1 MAGAG
6 VAPQPVLRYPP
17 SMAQEASPQAP
28 ARRAYTASG
37 QVQGVGFRPFV
48 WRLAHEGSLTGSVR
62 NTADGVRIEV
72 QGEPR
77 AVAAFGRRL
86 REELPPLARLTG
98 VAEAEL
104 APVAGEREFRILES
118 EGAAGHTVLVSP
130 DVAICEDCLAEMR
143 DPSDRRFGYAF
154 TNCTNCGPRFTITR
168 SIPYDRAVT
177 SMACFPLCP
186 ACAAEYANPADRRFH
201 AQPIACPECGPRLW
215 FVDAARG
222 ARGPEATGPTPENQA
237 DALARAGQLL
247 LDGGILALK
256 GLGGFQLM
264 CDARDEKAVATLRRR
279 KLRPH
284 KALAVLAHDLAA
296 AREVCRVSPEVERLL
311 TGPEKPIVICP
322 RRDDSAPG
330 SGLAA
335 NIAPDSA
342 TVGLML
348 PYTPLHAALC
358 DWLAAQGG
366 AAPLLVAT
374 SGNPHGEPL
383 CLGNREALSRLKD
396 MADGWL
402 LHDRDILVRVDDSVV
417 LVPEEAAGPAFP
429 VRRARGYVPRP
440 VALPDF
446 GTREGEAPCV
456 FGAGAGLKA
465 AFCLTRGGEA
475 FMGQHI
481 GDLESPATLGFY
493 DEAAQRLEELLEVRP
508 KALVCDLHPDFPSS
522 RRAEERA
529 RREGL
534 PLYRLQ
540 HHAAHAAAVL
550 AEHGVTSPALALC
563 LDGTGLG
570 TDGTI
575 WGGELLSM
583 DLGAPEWRRLGRLS
597 PFRLPGGEAAIR
609 EPWRIARAL
618 ARLAGRD
625 WSPERAPQGEQAPGA
640 RALAAVDALLDRGL
654 NSPATS
660 SCGRLFDAVA
670 AALGLCLS
678 ISYEGQAAIRLETAA
693 RAWLEAH
700 GGRMPEPWAVPLR
713 ETEDGLLEL
722 DSAALFAEVLRAR
735 EEGREAGEIA
745 ARFHASLARGFA
757 DMAARAAEKPGL
769 RKVGLSGGSLQNP
782 LLSARL
788 REELAARGLEPLG
801 HTQVPPGD
809 GGLALG
815 QAVWGARML
824 AREITPAA

>member
-1 MAGAG
+1 
-6 VAPQPVLRYPP
+6 
-17 SMAQEASPQAP
+17 MAQQDPPKAP
-28 ARRAYTASG
+28 ARRAFTASG

-48 WRLAHEGSLTGSVR
+48 WRLATEGRLTGSVR

-72 QGEPR
+72 QGEAS
-77 AVAAFGRRL
+77 AVVAFGRRL

-98 VAEAEL
+98 VIEAEL
-104 APVAGEREFRILES
+104 APVAGEAEFRILES

-143 DPSDRRFGYAF
+143 DPADRRFGYAF

-186 ACAAEYANPADRRFH
+186 ACAGEYTNPADRRFH

-215 FVDAARG
+215 FVDAG
-222 ARGPEATGPTPENQA
+222 AAGRGPEATGPTPENRA

-256 GLGGFQLM
+256 GLGGFQLL
-264 CDARDEKAVATLRRR
+264 CDARNEKAVATLRRR
-279 KLRPH
+279 KSRPH

-296 AREVCRVSPEVERLL
+296 AREACRIGPAAERLL
-311 TGPEKPIVICP
+311 TGTEKPIVICP
-322 RRDDSAPG
+322 RREDRSALPDS
-330 SGLAA
+330 
-335 NIAPDSA
+335 IAPDSA

-358 DWLAAQGG
+358 DWLATHG

-383 CLGNREALSRLKD
+383 CLGNREALARLAD

-402 LHDRDILVRVDDSVV
+402 LHDRDVLVRVDDSVV
-417 LVPEEAAGPAFP
+417 MVPEEEDAAPLP

-440 VALPDF
+440 VALAQFP
-446 GTREGEAPCV
+446 GAEGEAPCV

-465 AFCLTRGGEA
+465 AFCLTRGREA

-508 KALVCDLHPDFPSS
+508 EALVCDLHPDFPSS

-529 RREGL
+529 QREGL

-540 HHAAHAAAVL
+540 HHAAHAAAIL

-575 WGGELLSM
+575 WGGELLFM
-583 DLGAPEWRRLGRLS
+583 DLSAPEWRRLGRLS
-597 PFRLPGGEAAIR
+597 PFALPGGEAAIR
-609 EPWRIARAL
+609 EPWRIACSL
-618 ARLAGRD
+618 ARLSGLE
-625 WSPERAPQGEQAPGA
+625 WSPEAAPPDDAAPA
-640 RALAAVDALLDRGL
+640 AAALAAVDALLDRGL

-670 AALGLCLS
+670 AALGLCTA
-678 ISYEGQAAIRLETAA
+678 ITYEGQAAIRLESAA
-693 RAWLEAH
+693 RAWLAAH
-700 GGRMPEPWAVPLR
+700 GGELPEPWAVPLR
-713 ETEDGLLEL
+713 EGEDGLLTL

-735 EEGREAGEIA
+735 RGGRDAGEIA

-757 DMAARAAEKPGL
+757 DMTARAAEKLGL
-769 RKVGLSGGSLQNP
+769 LTVGLSGGSFQN
-782 LLSARL
+782 LILSARL
-788 REELAARGLEPLG
+788 REEFAARGLTPLS
-801 HTQVPPGD
+801 HAQVPLGD

-824 AREITPAA
+824 AQGRAPA

>member
-1 MAGAG
+1 
-6 VAPQPVLRYPP
+6 
-17 SMAQEASPQAP
+17 MAQQDPPKAP
-28 ARRAYTASG
+28 ARRAFTASG

-48 WRLAHEGSLTGSVR
+48 WRLATEGRLTGSVR

-72 QGEPR
+72 QGAPDD
-77 AVAAFGRRL
+77 VAAFGRRL

-98 VAEAEL
+98 VTGADL
-104 APVAGEREFRILES
+104 APVAGETEFRILES

-130 DVAICEDCLAEMR
+130 DVAVCADCLADMR
-143 DPSDRRFGYAF
+143 DPANRRFGYAF
-154 TNCTNCGPRFTITR
+154 TNCTNCGPRFTITK

-186 ACAAEYANPADRRFH
+186 ACAAEYGNPADRRFH

-215 FVDAARG
+215 FVDAG
-222 ARGPEATGPTPENQA
+222 AAGRGPEATGPTPENRA

-247 LDGGILALK
+247 RDGGILALK

-264 CDARDEKAVATLRRR
+264 CDARNEKAVAELRRR
-279 KLRPH
+279 KMRPH

-296 AREVCRVSPEVERLL
+296 AREACRIGPAAERLL
-311 TGPEKPIVICP
+311 TGTEKPIVICP
-322 RRDDSAPG
+322 RREDSSAFP
-330 SGLAA
+330 AA
-335 NIAPDSA
+335 IAPDSA

-358 DWLAAQGG
+358 DWLATHEG

-383 CLGNREALSRLKD
+383 CLGNREALARLAD

-417 LVPEEAAGPAFP
+417 MVPEEAATAPLP

-440 VALPDF
+440 VALPQF
-446 GTREGEAPCV
+446 PGAKGLPAPCV

-465 AFCLTRGGEA
+465 AFCLTRGHEA

-508 KALVCDLHPDFPSS
+508 EALVCDLHPDFPSS

-540 HHAAHAAAVL
+540 HHAAHAAAIL
-550 AEHGVTSPALALC
+550 AEHGVTQPALALC

-575 WGGELLSM
+575 WGGELLLM

-597 PFRLPGGEAAIR
+597 PFHLPGGEAAIR
-609 EPWRIARAL
+609 EPWRIARGL
-618 ARLAGRD
+618 ARHAGMD
-625 WSPERAPQGEQAPGA
+625 WSPEAAPAGEVVPSP
-640 RALAAVDALLDRGL
+640 RALAAVDAMLDREL

-670 AALGLCLS
+670 AALGLCLAVT
-678 ISYEGQAAIRLETAA
+678 YEGQAAIRLESAA
-693 RAWLEAH
+693 RAWLTAH
-700 GGRMPEPWAVPLR
+700 GGALPEAWAVPMQ
-713 ETEDGLLEL
+713 EGEDGLLTL
-722 DSAALFAEVLRAR
+722 DSAALFAGVLGAR
-735 EEGREAGEIA
+735 EGGMAAGEIA

-757 DMAARAAEKPGL
+757 DMAARAAEKLGL
-769 RKVGLSGGSLQNP
+769 RMVGLTGGSLQN
-782 LLSARL
+782 LILSARL
-788 REELAARGLEPLG
+788 REELAARGLKPLC
-801 HTQVPPGD
+801 HAQLPPGD

-824 AREITPAA
+824 ARGRVPA

>member
-1 MAGAG
+1 MAHEN
-6 VAPQPVLRYPP
+6 VT
-17 SMAQEASPQAP
+17 QAP
-28 ARRAYTASG
+28 TRRAFTAQG

-48 WRLAHEGSLTGSVR
+48 WRLAREEGLTGSVR

-72 QGEPR
+72 QGRPG

-86 REELPPLARLTG
+86 RAELPPLARLTG
-98 VAEAEL
+98 VTEAGL
-104 APVAGEREFRILES
+104 APVPGEAEFRILASES
-118 EGAAGHTVLVSP
+118 AAAHSVLVSP
-130 DVAICEDCLAEMR
+130 DVAVCADCLADMR
-143 DPSDRRFGYAF
+143 DRANRRFGYAF

-186 ACAAEYANPADRRFH
+186 ACAAEYADPADRRFH

-215 FVDAARG
+215 FVDAATA
-222 ARGPEATGPTPENQA
+222 ARGPEGTGPAPENA
-237 DALARAGQLL
+237 AHALARAGELL
-247 LDGGILALK
+247 LGGGILALK

-264 CDARDEKAVATLRRR
+264 CNARNARAVAELRRR
-279 KLRPH
+279 KHRPH
-284 KALAVLAHDLAA
+284 KALAVMAADLAA
-296 AREVCRVSPEVERLL
+296 AEKVCRVSPEAARLL

-322 RRDDSAPG
+322 RREDIPPEAALP
-330 SGLAA
+330 A

-358 DWLAAQGG
+358 DWLSAHGEP
-366 AAPLLVAT
+366 APLLVAT

-383 CLGNREALSRLKD
+383 CLGNREALARLAD

-417 LVPEEAAGPAFP
+417 LMPEDPGAAPLP

-440 VALPDF
+440 VSLPDF
-446 GTREGEAPCV
+446 GAGEGEAPCV

-493 DEAAQRLEELLEVRP
+493 DEAARRLEELLEVRP
-508 KALVCDLHPDFPSS
+508 QALVCDLHPDFPSS

-534 PLYRLQ
+534 PLHRLQ
-540 HHAAHAAAVL
+540 HHAAHAAAIL

-575 WGGELLSM
+575 WGGELIFM

-609 EPWRIARAL
+609 EPWRIARSL
-618 ARLAGRD
+618 ARESGLD
-625 WSPERAPQGEQAPGA
+625 WNPQKAPEGETPPSPQ
-640 RALAAVDALLDRGL
+640 ALAAVDALLDRGL
-654 NSPATS
+654 NSPLTS

-670 AALGLCLS
+670 AALGLCHS
-678 ISYEGQAAIRLETAA
+678 ITYEGQAAIRFETAA
-693 RAWLEAH
+693 RAWLAAH
-700 GGRMPEPWAVPLR
+700 GGEQPEAWPVPLR
-713 ETEDGLLEL
+713 EGEGGLHEL

-735 EEGREAGEIA
+735 EQGRDAGEIA
-745 ARFHASLARGFA
+745 AHFHASLARGFA
-757 DMAARAAEKPGL
+757 QMAATAAEKLGL
-769 RKVGLSGGSLQNP
+769 RTVGLSGGSLQN
-782 LLSARL
+782 LILAKRL
-788 REELAARGLEPLG
+788 KAELAARGLEPLS
-801 HTQVPPGD
+801 HEQVPPGD

-815 QAVWGARML
+815 QAVWGCRML
-824 AREITPAA
+824 AREKPARS

>member
-1 MAGAG
+1 MEQAQ
-6 VAPQPVLRYPP
+6 QPDTL
-17 SMAQEASPQAP
+17 
-28 ARRAYTASG
+28 ARRAFTASG

-48 WRLAHEGSLTGSVR
+48 WRLAREAGLTGSVR

-72 QGEPR
+72 QGRPE

-86 REELPPLARLTG
+86 RAELPPLARLTG
-98 VAEAEL
+98 VTEAEL
-104 APVAGEREFRILES
+104 APVPLEAEFRILES
-118 EGAAGHTVLVSP
+118 EGAAAHSVLVSP
-130 DVAICEDCLAEMR
+130 DVAVCEDCLADMR
-143 DPSDRRFGYAF
+143 DPANRRFGYAF

-186 ACAAEYANPADRRFH
+186 ACAAEYRDPADRRFH
-201 AQPIACPECGPRLW
+201 AQPIACQECGPHLW
-215 FVDAARG
+215 FVDAAT
-222 ARGPEATGPTPENQA
+222 AAKGPHATGPTPEHQA
-237 DALARAGQLL
+237 GALARAGRLL

-264 CDARDEKAVATLRRR
+264 CNARDARAVATLRRR

-284 KALAVLAHDLAA
+284 KALAVMAADLEAAERVCRIGPAA
-296 AREVCRVSPEVERLL
+296 ARLL
-311 TGPEKPIVICP
+311 TGAEKPIVICP
-322 RRDDSAPG
+322 RREDAG
-330 SGLAA
+330 GAA
-335 NIAPDSA
+335 LPPNIAPDSD

-358 DWLAAQGG
+358 DWLAAHGH

-374 SGNPHGEPL
+374 SGNPHDEPL
-383 CLGNREALSRLKD
+383 CLGNREALARLAD

-417 LVPEEAAGPAFP
+417 LMPEEPGAAPLP

-440 VALPDF
+440 VALPDL
-446 GTREGEAPCV
+446 GAGGEAPCV

-465 AFCLTRGGEA
+465 AFCLTRGREA

-493 DEAAQRLEELLEVRP
+493 DEAAARLEELLEVRP
-508 KALVCDLHPDFPSS
+508 KAVVCDLHPDFPSS

-534 PLYRLQ
+534 ALYRLQ

-575 WGGELLSM
+575 WGGELLVM
-583 DLGAPEWRRLGRLS
+583 DLGKPEWRRLGRLT

-609 EPWRIARAL
+609 EPWRIARSL
-618 ARLAGRD
+618 GRLAGTD
-625 WSPERAPQGEQAPGA
+625 WSPDAGPAGEARPGPQ
-640 RALAAVDALLDRGL
+640 ALAGMDLLLDRRL
-654 NSPATS
+654 NSPLTS

-670 AALGLCLS
+670 AALGLCHS
-678 ISYEGQAAIRLETAA
+678 ITYEGQAAIRLESAA
-693 RAWLEAH
+693 RAWLGAH
-700 GGRMPEPWAVPLR
+700 GDTMPVPWEIALR
-713 ETEDGLLEL
+713 QAGGGLLEL
-722 DSAALFAEVLRAR
+722 DSAALFAAVLRAR
-735 EEGREAGEIA
+735 EDGMEAGEIA
-745 ARFHASLARGFA
+745 ARFHASHAAGFA
-757 DMAARAAEKPGL
+757 DMAARAGAMLGI
-769 RKVGLSGGSLQNP
+769 RTVGLSGGSFQN
-782 LLSARL
+782 LILAQWLGAEL
-788 REELAARGLEPLG
+788 RARGLAPLG
-801 HTQVPPGD
+801 HAQVPPGD

-824 AREITPAA
+824 ARDKAPAA